1 MKKIT
6 NASSL
11 SLFMLLALTSML
23 FFSSCAGNKQ
33 YFSFA
38 PAPPAYVKKQTPPAV
53 KITPAETNNTET
65 DKANLTASTA
75 AQTTVLPEV
84 AALNKTETQ
93 SSLTTAARTTKNN
106 SAATNVNAKQKLTLT
121 QKIVLHKVQKQV
133 KKLSNQAQAAAGP
146 VSNRNAIALVLI
158 GIVLAVFATLIGGGL
173 GNLFYTLG
181 ILLLLVGLV
190 LLILNYV

>member
-38 PAPPAYVKKQTPPAV
+38 PAPPAYVKKQTPAAV
-53 KITPAETNNTET
+53 TTTPAATDNAEADNTILS
-65 DKANLTASTA
+65 ANSAPEQA
-75 AQTTVLPEV
+75 MVLPEIAALTATKAASVSATAEAQKATV
-84 AALNKTETQ
+84 AAKP
-93 SSLTTAARTTKNN
+93 A
-106 SAATNVNAKQKLTLT
+106 QKLSLA
-121 QKIVLHKVQKQV
+121 QKVVLHKIQKQA
-133 KKLSNQAQAAAGP
+133 KKLSKQDQQAKNAAAGP
-146 VSNRNAIALVLI
+146 VSNRNSIALILI
-158 GIVLAVFATLIGGGL
+158 GLIVTLFGSLLGIGI
-173 GNLFYTLG
+173 FYTLG
-181 ILLLLVGLV
+181 VLILLVGLV

>member
-1 MKKIT
+1 MKKFT
-6 NASSL
+6 NVTSL
-11 SLFMLLALTSML
+11 PLFMLLALTSML
-23 FFSSCAGNKQ
+23 FFSSCSSNKP
-33 YFSFA
+33 YYSFT
-38 PAPPAYVKKQTPPAV
+38 PAPPAYVKKQTAPAE
-53 KITPAETNNTET
+53 KITPVETDNTEA
-65 DKANLTASTA
+65 DKSTLTASTA

-84 AALNKTETQ
+84 AALTKTETQ
-93 SSLTTAARTTKNN
+93 SSLITAARTAKSS

-146 VSNRNAIALVLI
+146 VSNRNAIALILI
-158 GIVLAVFATLIGGGL
+158 GIVLAIFATLIGSGL